1 MVTTDNIYIIDMP
14 DIFNKSAK
22 ALMSRQQAVAGGGN
36 VKKSGNLA
44 DHLRSGPYSVSS
56 ENGGTTLTIIYPI
69 YIRYID
75 LLFRKGKP
83 KKKVSIYNK
92 LVWGFMMGYI
102 YNRTRGG
109 IVRKLAERLKET
121 KIEI

>member
-1 MVTTDNIYIIDMP
+1 MVTTDNIYVINVP
-14 DIFNKSAK
+14 ETFGKAAK
-22 ALMSRQQAVAGGGN
+22 ELTDRQKRVAGGGN

-44 DHLRSGPYSVSS
+44 DHLRSDPYSVSF
-56 ENGGTTLTIIYPI
+56 ENGGTTLTITYPI

-109 IVRKLAERLKET
+109 IVRKLAEKLKET